1 MFQQCFFKQGQAENL
16 KNCVEIG
23 LEVESFL
30 EDGDKH
36 IDRDG
41 DPDLG
46 LDGILGGAEE
56 GFDAQVLLDPLE
68 KEFHL
73 PSVAVEIGHRLCG
86 HDEIVGQKI
95 EGFAGLGMVVFD
107 AP

>member
-1 MFQQCFFKQGQAENL
+1 MFSETGSGENL

-30 EDGDKH
+30 EDCNKH

-46 LDGILGGAEE
+46 LDGILG
-56 GFDAQVLLDPLE
+56 DAKKDLMRRCCLI
-68 KEFHL
+68 HL
-73 PSVAVEIGHRLCG
+73 KKSSTCHR
-86 HDEIVGQKI
+86 
-95 EGFAGLGMVVFD
+95 
-107 AP
+107 

>member
-1 MFQQCFFKQGQAENL
+1 MQDFGETAIDVQL
-16 KNCVEIG
+16 
-23 LEVESFL
+23 FL
-30 EDGDKH
+30 DDGH
-36 IDRDG
+36 EYVNADG

-86 HDEIVGQKI
+86 HGEIVGQKI